1 VHEGGFG
8 LEKIAD
14 GRINFTRPDDR
25 VIDDYPRLPGGTIE
39 ALFCGNQQADQAIDA
54 SSWIIPGDDLD
65 YGIAIGG
72 LLSLRQK
79 RLPPETI
86 TT

>member
-1 VHEGGFG
+1 
-8 LEKIAD
+8 L
-14 GRINFTRPDDR
+14 R
-25 VIDDYPRLPGGTIE
+25 Y
-39 ALFCGNQQADQAIDA
+39 GNQQASQAIDA
-54 SSWIIPGDDLD
+54 SSWIIPGDELD

-79 RLPPETI
+79 RPPPETI